1 MSKFGPFP
9 ETDFYCP
16 IKGDIC
22 ESYGLAVYCQWK
34 NETELIALRA
44 QLEQARTENATLR
57 EVIDNIGGALDAN
70 QKKWFEME
78 AANAELRAA
87 LEAWVDFAAFYI
99 DKKDW
104 EGKEILRDSYLLC
117 ATATRKALAST
128 GSEVL
133 EELRRLRETEKVL
146 YMIASALDAFNLQ
159 DLGLCPEWCAC
170 YLENPCGFQMELCAR
185 RKLFGFEAAEKWA
198 SGDEENE
205 IPEKV
210 GGTDATL

>member
-22 ESYGLAVYCQWK
+22 ESYGLAVYCEWK

-44 QLEQARTENATLR
+44 ELEQAQAENATLR

-70 QKKWFEME
+70 QKSWFKME

-117 ATATRKALAST
+117 ATATSKALASP

-133 EELRRLRETEKVL
+133 EELRRLRAA
-146 YMIASALDAFNLQ
+146 IANAYVA
-159 DLGLCPEWCAC
+159 AC
-170 YLENPCGFQMELCAR
+170 YEDWPNVKNIIA
-185 RKLFGFEAAEKWA
+185 EADRPEYHEAKEGAE
-198 SGDEENE
+198 E
-205 IPEKV
+205 
-210 GGTDATL
+210 